1 MDELSI
7 RELRALRKSTDHLPI
22 AGIDAMFI
30 ATLQIKLDNE
40 IKVKETPPIPEK
52 EAQKSKKST
61 KAN

>member
-40 IKVKETPPIPEK
+40 IKSKETPSIPEK
-52 EAQKSKKST
+52 QTEKLKKNT
-61 KAN
+61 KAK